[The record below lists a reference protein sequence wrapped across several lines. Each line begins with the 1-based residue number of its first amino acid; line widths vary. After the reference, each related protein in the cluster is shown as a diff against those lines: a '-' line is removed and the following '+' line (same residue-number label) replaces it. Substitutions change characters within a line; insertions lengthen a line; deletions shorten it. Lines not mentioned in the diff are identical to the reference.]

1 MTSVEDRL
9 LSAFDDLPPQLQT
22 AARWLLDHRDD
33 VAFLSMR
40 EVARRAAVAPATMTR
55 LAQRLGYEGFGGLRE
70 LFANAVRARA
80 VPFRERAEGLTARRD
95 LDGDSALLADTLAVT
110 SAHLRALAEPET
122 QAAIVQAADILQ
134 QCERAYWVG
143 ARSGFA
149 PMHLG
154 AYLLSLIGEKTRLLD
169 LAGGIGL
176 DALVDLTPADAL
188 VALTIAPYTKTT
200 VEAVAFAGERGTR
213 IIALT
218 DSRTSPIARNAS
230 VTIIVPTETPSF
242 LHTMTPAF
250 LVVEC
255 LAALVAARRGQRT
268 IDAIARAEELLDRL
282 GVYTNSQSARRR
294 RS

>member
-40 EVARRAAVAPATMTR
+40 EVARRAAVTPATMTR
-55 LAQRLGYEGFGGLRE
+55 LAQRLGYDGFGGLRE

-282 GVYTNSQSARRR
+282 GIYTNSQSARRR

>member
-40 EVARRAAVAPATMTR
+40 EVARCAAVAPATMTR

-70 LFANAVRARA
+70 LFADAVRARA

-95 LDGDSALLADTLAVT
+95 LDGDSALFADTLAVI
-110 SAHLRALAEPET
+110 SAHLRALSEPET

-176 DALVDLTPADAL
+176 DALVDLTSDDAL
-188 VALTIAPYTKTT
+188 VALTIAPYTVTT
-200 VEAVAFAGERGTR
+200 VEAVAFAAERGAR
-213 IIALT
+213 VIALT

-230 VTIIVPTETPSF
+230 VTLIVPTETPSF

-268 IDAIARAEELLDRL
+268 IDAIARAEVLLDRL
-282 GVYTNSQSARRR
+282 GIYTNSQSMRRR

>member
-40 EVARRAAVAPATMTR
+40 EVARRAAVTPATMTR
-55 LAQRLGYEGFGGLRE
+55 LAQRLGYDGFGGLRE

-200 VEAVAFAGERGTR
+200 VEAVAFAAERGAR

-230 VTIIVPTETPSF
+230 VTLIVPTETPSF

-282 GVYTNSQSARRR
+282 GIYTNSQSARRR

>member
-1 MTSVEDRL
+1 M
-9 LSAFDDLPPQLQT
+9 SAFDDLPPQLQT

-55 LAQRLGYEGFGGLRE
+55 LAQRLGYDGFGGLRE
-70 LFANAVRARA
+70 LFADAVRARA

-95 LDGDSALLADTLAVT
+95 LDGDSALFADTLAVI
-110 SAHLRALAEPET
+110 SAHLRALSEPET

-154 AYLLSLIGEKTRLLD
+154 AYLLSLIGENASSIW
-169 LAGGIGL
+169 LAASVSMPCGPDVGRCS
-176 DALVDLTPADAL
+176 
-188 VALTIAPYTKTT
+188 VALTIAPYTVTT
-200 VEAVAFAGERGTR
+200 VEAVAFAEERGAR
-213 IIALT
+213 VIALT

-230 VTIIVPTETPSF
+230 VTPSC
-242 LHTMTPAF
+242 PP
-250 LVVEC
+250 
-255 LAALVAARRGQRT
+255 
-268 IDAIARAEELLDRL
+268 
-282 GVYTNSQSARRR
+282 RRR
-294 RS
+294 RSCTR